1 MPQLNAEWYLPQ
13 IVWLFISLGLLY
25 WLLRTKALPRV
36 AEILDQRQRR
46 MSTDLE
52 RAAAQRREAE
62 EIMHRYEATIAEARD
77 RAKALLAENQAKL
90 QAEAM
95 LAEQRARLERG
106 EERTR
111 EILEHARAEA
121 ERQTARTQEELEASL
136 RRRTEQAM
144 DRIAREEARALHE
157 VRAQAAEL
165 AIRGTRRLL
174 AERLDEG
181 RHRSIID
188 DAIAEVDRKLH

>member
-62 EIMHRYEATIAEARD
+62 EIMTRYEATIAEARE
-77 RAKALLAENQAKL
+77 RAKTLLAENQAKL
-90 QAEAM
+90 QAEAGRRQ
-95 LAEQRARLERG
+95 AELEEQLGRRL
-106 EERTR
+106 
-111 EILEHARAEA
+111 AEA
-121 ERQTARTQEELEASL
+121 ERDIARA
-136 RRRTEQAM
+136 REQALGQLQ
-144 DRIAREEARALHE
+144 AVAAE
-157 VRAQAAEL
+157 VAQAA
-165 AIRGTRRLL
+165 T
-174 AERLDEG
+174 ERLIGVKVSRKAAEAALRDE
-181 RHRSIID
+181 RRER
-188 DAIAEVDRKLH
+188 AAE